1 MPVHFALILVLEM
14 ISLRGNLM
22 RSRVIKYLHE
32 LQANP
37 TMRIDDNRYGDLRSI
52 ILSVLI
58 NNGIYIIDRVI
69 NIDRLL

>member
-1 MPVHFALILVLEM
+1 MPIHFALILVLEM

-37 TMRIDDNRYGDLRSI
+37 TMRIDDNRYGDLT
-52 ILSVLI
+52 V
-58 NNGIYIIDRVI
+58 NNIVST
-69 NIDRLL
+69 NK